1 MPRLSPPVQRRR
13 DVRRLTASRLTVR
26 RLTAAVAAVAL
37 GVLAGAA
44 AVGSPAA
51 AHTALVSSSP
61 ANGATLTTPP
71 RTVRLVFSG
80 APASGTP
87 VDVAVTLAGQEV
99 PPDGSVRVD
108 GSTLVIP
115 VNLPGSGTYTVA
127 YRVVS
132 ADGHPVQGT
141 VAFTVSDTPGG
152 TAASASPPAA
162 ASASVGVRA
171 SAKPTAPVPPPKD
184 TSRWPY
190 LVIALVVLSLIGVAV
205 ALATTP
211 KRPKRP
217 RI

>member
-1 MPRLSPPVQRRR
+1 MPRISPPVQRHR
-13 DVRRLTASRLTVR
+13 DLRRLTVR
-26 RLTAAVAAVAL
+26 RLTATLAAVAVGL
-37 GVLAGAA
+37 LAGAMA
-44 AVGSPAA
+44 TGSPAA

-99 PPDGSVRVD
+99 PPAGSVRVD

-152 TAASASPPAA
+152 AAASASPSPA
-162 ASASVGVRA
+162 ASASVGA
-171 SAKPTAPVPPPKD
+171 SASAAARPTAPVPPPKD
-184 TSRWPY
+184 TSRWPH
-190 LVIALVVLSLIGVAV
+190 LVIALVVLILVAIAV
-205 ALATTP
+205 ALATGP